1 MLSMANLIYL
11 ILGMANFQGPHGA
24 CIRSMRKEDDSV
36 LVGCLWH
43 VVQQNSYVRVIAQWT

>member
-36 LVGCLWH
+36 LGCLWY